1 MAWRAILLGTPRNEE
16 TFFRDIEAH
25 AAGTTVVNENSL
37 KRRTAYAPITSSV
50 SDGAIPSLLRG
61 NLSIVAF
68 CFFALC
74 LAIVI
79 SATVSAQ
86 IPAPQLTPERIFGAP
101 SLGGT
106 LTEGVQWSPDS
117 SVISFMQSDP
127 RDSSKTE
134 LWVMNAT
141 TGAKSVLVNAAQLA
155 RFLQP
160 EKAAAIQSTGLGRV
174 AAEDYFWSPDGSAIL
189 FKSGG
194 RLVYVDLRLMTS
206 KILVDSKEDIS
217 DPKFSPDGKWV
228 SYLQDENIWLT
239 NVATAS
245 TKQLT
250 TAGNEEL
257 LEGQLDWVYPE
268 ELDLETAYWWSP
280 DSQKIA
286 FLEFNEHP
294 VTKYPIVD
302 LDGKLETT
310 DYPQTGEPNPI
321 VRVGVESIGGGGPE
335 WIDIGANTDI
345 YVPRVDWV
353 PGAKSLLVERLDRS
367 QKKLKLLRADAATG
381 KSRVILTEQ
390 DRYWVNVSDL
400 PIRFFADGKRFLW
413 SSERTGFWHI
423 YIYDLDGKMLDQLT
437 SGNWEVTA
445 GGGFGPSVG
454 NRFALD
460 EKHGYVYF
468 VSNKDNPVERQLYR
482 VSLADKTVSRVTTT
496 AGTHDVFLAPNATAF
511 LDTFSDTMTPPRQL
525 LMRMDET
532 QIAALNENNVP
543 ELADYHLSPIQFL
556 NVRADDGTS
565 LCASI
570 IKPPNLDPSKTYP
583 VIVYVYGGPDV
594 QNVTNAWDG
603 AAFLWREMMAARGY
617 IIFSLDNRGA
627 YGRGHAFETP
637 LYHQFGKTELADQL
651 AGVNYLKTLP
661 YVDAS
666 RIGIYGASY
675 GGYMTL
681 EAMFNAPGVFKAG
694 AAIAPVSDWCL
705 YDTIYTERYMG
716 RPQDDREGYEQSSPV
731 NQVGKIKGKL
741 LLAHGT
747 GDDNVHF
754 ANTAE
759 VLDQMIQHGTYPDD
773 LVIFPGRGHGM
784 SDVPSRI
791 ELYKELTK
799 FFSDNL

>member
-1 MAWRAILLGTPRNEE
+1 MQPA
-16 TFFRDIEAH
+16 
-25 AAGTTVVNENSL
+25 ENSL
-37 KRRTAYAPITSSV
+37 NRRIADAPIGTSVRRAAS
-50 SDGAIPSLLRG
+50 SSLLQRKH
-61 NLSIVAF
+61 SIAAF
-68 CFFALC
+68 VALC
-74 LAIVI
+74 LAVFTCV
-79 SATVSAQ
+79 ALPAQ
-86 IPAPQLTPERIFGAP
+86 TSAPQLTPERIFGAP

-117 SVISFMQSDP
+117 SRVSFMQSDP
-127 RDSSKTE
+127 RDPSKTE
-134 LWVMNAT
+134 LWVMNGA
-141 TGAKSVLVNAAQLA
+141 TGAKSVLVNSDQLS

-174 AAEDYFWSPDGSAIL
+174 AAEDYFWSPDSNAIL

-194 RLVYVDLRLMTS
+194 RLVNVDLHSMTS
-206 KILVDSKEDIS
+206 KILVDSKEDVS

-228 SYLQDENIWLT
+228 SYLQADNLWLA
-239 NVATAS
+239 NVVTGT

-250 TAGNEEL
+250 TAGNDDL

-268 ELDLETAYWWSP
+268 ELDLDTAYWWSP

-286 FLEFNEHP
+286 FLEFNERP

-321 VRVGVESIGGGGPE
+321 VRVGVESIEGGPPE
-335 WIDIGANTDI
+335 WVDTAANTDI
-345 YVPRVDWV
+345 YIPRVDWV
-353 PGAKSLLVERLDRS
+353 PDGKSLLVERLDRS
-367 QKKLKLLRADAATG
+367 QKKLDLLRADASTG

-390 DRYWVNVSDL
+390 DRYWVNISDL
-400 PIRFFADGKRFLW
+400 PLRFFADGKRFLW
-413 SSERTGFWHI
+413 TSERTGFWHI
-423 YIYDLDGKMLDQLT
+423 YIYDLDGKLLDQLT

-460 EKHGYVYF
+460 EKYGFVYF
-468 VSNKDNPVERQLYR
+468 ISNKDNPTERQLYR
-482 VSLADKTVSRVTTT
+482 VSLADKAVSRITAN
-496 AGTHDVFLAPNATAF
+496 AGTHGVFIAPDASAF
-511 LDTFSDTMTPPRQL
+511 LDTFSDAMTPPKQL
-525 LMRMDET
+525 LMRIDGT
-532 QIAALNENNVP
+532 QIAALNENDVP
-543 ELADYHLSPIQFL
+543 ELADYRLSPVQFL
-556 NVRADDGTS
+556 NVQADDGTS

-570 IKPPNLDPSKTYP
+570 IKPSNFDPSKKYP

-594 QNVTNAWDG
+594 QNVTNAWGG
-603 AAFLWREMMAARGY
+603 AGSLWHEMMAARGY
-617 IIFSLDNRGA
+617 VIFSLDNRGA

-637 LYHQFGKTELADQL
+637 LYHQFGKVELGDQL
-651 AGVNYLKTLP
+651 AGVNYLKSLP

-681 EAMFNAPGVFKAG
+681 EAMFNAPGVFRAG
-694 AAIAPVSDWCL
+694 AAISSVSDWRL

-716 RPQDDREGYEQSSPV
+716 RPQDNREGYEQSSPV
-731 NQVGKIKGKL
+731 NQVGKLEGKL

-759 VLDQMIQHGTYPDD
+759 ILDQLIQHGTYADD
-773 LVIFPGRGHGM
+773 LLIFPGRGHGM

>member
-1 MAWRAILLGTPRNEE
+1 MSHRTIPPLLLGNRKT
-16 TFFRDIEAH
+16 
-25 AAGTTVVNENSL
+25 
-37 KRRTAYAPITSSV
+37 
-50 SDGAIPSLLRG
+50 
-61 NLSIVAF
+61 VAF

-74 LAIVI
+74 LMIVAPI
-79 SATVSAQ
+79 ALSAQ
-86 IPAPQLTPERIFGAP
+86 ISAPQLTPERIYGAP
-101 SLGGT
+101 SLEGA

-117 SVISFMQSDP
+117 SRISFMQSDP
-127 RDSSKTE
+127 RDASRTE
-134 LWVMNAT
+134 LWVMNAA
-141 TGAKSVLVNAAQLA
+141 TGAKSVLVNSAQLI

-160 EKAAAIQSTGLGRV
+160 EKTATIQSTGLGRV
-174 AAEDYFWSPDGSAIL
+174 AAEDYFWAPDGNAIL

-194 RLVYVDLRLMTS
+194 RLVCVDLHSMTS
-206 KILVDSKEDIS
+206 KILVDSKEDVS

-228 SYLQDENIWLT
+228 SYLQSENIWLA
-239 NVATAS
+239 NVATGT

-250 TAGNEEL
+250 AGGNDEL
-257 LEGQLDWVYPE
+257 LKGQLDWVYPE

-321 VRVGVESIGGGGPE
+321 ARVGVESIAGGEPE
-335 WIDIGANTDI
+335 WIDTGANTDI
-345 YVPRVDWV
+345 YLPRVDWV
-353 PGAKSLLVERLDRS
+353 PDGTSLLVERLDRS
-367 QKKLKLLRADAATG
+367 QKKLDLLRADAATG
-381 KSRVILTEQ
+381 TSRVLLTEH

-413 SSERTGFWHI
+413 TSERTGFWHI
-423 YIYDLDGKMLDQLT
+423 YVYDLDGKMLDQLT
-437 SGNWEVTA
+437 SGDWAVNA
-445 GGGFGPSVG
+445 AGGFGPSVG
-454 NRFALD
+454 NHLALD
-460 EKHGYVYF
+460 EKHGHVYF

-482 VSLADKTVSRVTTT
+482 VSLADKTVSRVTTA
-496 AGTHDVFLAPNATAF
+496 AGTHDVFIAPDAMAF
-511 LDTFSDTMTPPRQL
+511 LDTFSDAMTPPKQL
-525 LMRMDET
+525 LMRIDGT
-532 QIAALNENNVP
+532 QISALNENDVP
-543 ELADYHLSPIQFL
+543 ELADYHLSPVQFL

-570 IKPPNLDPSKTYP
+570 IKPRDLDPSKKYP

-594 QNVTNAWDG
+594 QNVTNSWDG

-617 IIFSLDNRGA
+617 VIFSLDNRGA

-651 AGVNYLKTLP
+651 AGVQYLKTLP
-661 YVDAS
+661 YVDGS

-694 AAIAPVSDWCL
+694 AAIAPVSDWRL

-716 RPQDDREGYEQSSPV
+716 RPQDNREGYEQSSPV
-731 NQVGKIKGKL
+731 NQVANLKGKL

-759 VLDQMIQHGTYPDD
+759 VLDQLIQHGTYADD
-773 LVIFPGRGHGM
+773 LIVFPGRGHGM

-791 ELYKELTK
+791 ELYRELTK

>member
-1 MAWRAILLGTPRNEE
+1 MQPA
-16 TFFRDIEAH
+16 
-25 AAGTTVVNENSL
+25 ENSL
-37 KRRTAYAPITSSV
+37 NHRIADAPIGTSVRRAAS
-50 SDGAIPSLLRG
+50 SSLLQRKH
-61 NLSIVAF
+61 SIAAF
-68 CFFALC
+68 VALC
-74 LAIVI
+74 LAVFTCV
-79 SATVSAQ
+79 ALPAQ
-86 IPAPQLTPERIFGAP
+86 TSAPQLTPERIFGAP

-117 SVISFMQSDP
+117 SRVSFMQSDP
-127 RDSSKTE
+127 RDPSKTE
-134 LWVMNAT
+134 LWVMNGA
-141 TGAKSVLVNAAQLA
+141 TGAKSVLVNSDQVS

-174 AAEDYFWSPDGSAIL
+174 AAEDYFWSPDSNAIL

-194 RLVYVDLRLMTS
+194 RLVNVDLHSMTS
-206 KILVDSKEDIS
+206 KILVDSKEDVS

-228 SYLQDENIWLT
+228 SYLQADNLWLA
-239 NVATAS
+239 NVVTGT

-250 TAGNEEL
+250 TAGNDDL

-268 ELDLETAYWWSP
+268 ELDLDTAYWWSP

-286 FLEFNEHP
+286 FLEFNERP

-321 VRVGVESIGGGGPE
+321 VRVGVESIEGGPPE
-335 WIDIGANTDI
+335 WVDTAANTDI
-345 YVPRVDWV
+345 YIPRVDWV
-353 PGAKSLLVERLDRS
+353 PDGKSLLVERLDRS
-367 QKKLKLLRADAATG
+367 QKKLDLLRADASTG

-390 DRYWVNVSDL
+390 DRYWVNISDL
-400 PIRFFADGKRFLW
+400 PLRFFADGKRFLW
-413 SSERTGFWHI
+413 TSERTGFWHI
-423 YIYDLDGKMLDQLT
+423 YIYDLDGKLLDQLT

-460 EKHGYVYF
+460 EKYGFVYF
-468 VSNKDNPVERQLYR
+468 ISNKDNPTERQLYR
-482 VSLADKTVSRVTTT
+482 VSLADKAVSRITAN
-496 AGTHDVFLAPNATAF
+496 AGTHGVFIAPDASAF
-511 LDTFSDTMTPPRQL
+511 LDTFSDAMTPPKQL
-525 LMRMDET
+525 LMRIDGT
-532 QIAALNENNVP
+532 QIAALNENDVP
-543 ELADYHLSPIQFL
+543 ELADYRLSPVQFL
-556 NVRADDGTS
+556 NVQADDGTS

-570 IKPPNLDPSKTYP
+570 IKPSNFDPSKKYP

-594 QNVTNAWDG
+594 QNVTNAWGG
-603 AAFLWREMMAARGY
+603 AGSLWHEMMAARGY
-617 IIFSLDNRGA
+617 VIFSLDNRGA

-637 LYHQFGKTELADQL
+637 LYHQFGKVELGDQL
-651 AGVNYLKTLP
+651 AGVNYLKSLP

-681 EAMFNAPGVFKAG
+681 EAMFNAPGVFRAG
-694 AAIAPVSDWCL
+694 AAISSVSDWRL

-716 RPQDDREGYEQSSPV
+716 RPQDNREGYEQSSPV
-731 NQVGKIKGKL
+731 NQVGKLKGKL

-759 VLDQMIQHGTYPDD
+759 ILDQLIQHGTYADD
-773 LVIFPGRGHGM
+773 LLIFPGRGHGM

>member
-1 MAWRAILLGTPRNEE
+1 MQPA
-16 TFFRDIEAH
+16 
-25 AAGTTVVNENSL
+25 ENSL
-37 KRRTAYAPITSSV
+37 NRRIADAPIGTSVRRAAS
-50 SDGAIPSLLRG
+50 SSLLQRKH
-61 NLSIVAF
+61 SIAAF
-68 CFFALC
+68 VALC
-74 LAIVI
+74 LAVFTCV
-79 SATVSAQ
+79 ALPAQ
-86 IPAPQLTPERIFGAP
+86 TSAPQLTPERIFGAP

-117 SVISFMQSDP
+117 SRVSFMQSDP
-127 RDSSKTE
+127 RDPSKTE
-134 LWVMNAT
+134 LWVMNGA
-141 TGAKSVLVNAAQLA
+141 TGAKSVLVNSDQVS

-174 AAEDYFWSPDGSAIL
+174 AAEDYFWSPDSNAIL

-194 RLVYVDLRLMTS
+194 RLVNVDLHSMTS
-206 KILVDSKEDIS
+206 KILVDSKEDVS

-228 SYLQDENIWLT
+228 SYLQADNLWLA
-239 NVATAS
+239 NVVTGT

-250 TAGNEEL
+250 TAGNDDL

-268 ELDLETAYWWSP
+268 ELDLDTAYWWSP

-286 FLEFNEHP
+286 FLEFNERP

-321 VRVGVESIGGGGPE
+321 VRVGVESIEGGPPE
-335 WIDIGANTDI
+335 WVDTAANTDI
-345 YVPRVDWV
+345 YIPRVDWV
-353 PGAKSLLVERLDRS
+353 PDGKSLLVERLDRS
-367 QKKLKLLRADAATG
+367 QKKLDLLRADASTG

-390 DRYWVNVSDL
+390 DRYWVNISDL
-400 PIRFFADGKRFLW
+400 PLRFFADGKRFLW
-413 SSERTGFWHI
+413 TSERTGFWHI
-423 YIYDLDGKMLDQLT
+423 YIYDLDGKLLDQLT

-460 EKHGYVYF
+460 EKYGFVYF
-468 VSNKDNPVERQLYR
+468 ISNKDNPTERQLYR
-482 VSLADKTVSRVTTT
+482 VSLADKAVSRITAN
-496 AGTHDVFLAPNATAF
+496 AGTHGVFIAPDASAF
-511 LDTFSDTMTPPRQL
+511 LDTFSDAMTPPKQL
-525 LMRMDET
+525 LMRIDGT
-532 QIAALNENNVP
+532 QIAALNENDVP
-543 ELADYHLSPIQFL
+543 ELADYRLSPVQFL
-556 NVRADDGTS
+556 NVQADDGTS

-570 IKPPNLDPSKTYP
+570 IKPSNFDPSKKYP

-594 QNVTNAWDG
+594 QNVTNAWGG
-603 AAFLWREMMAARGY
+603 AGSLWHEMMAARGY
-617 IIFSLDNRGA
+617 VIFSLDNRGA

-637 LYHQFGKTELADQL
+637 LYHQFGKVELGDQL
-651 AGVNYLKTLP
+651 AGVNYLKSLP

-681 EAMFNAPGVFKAG
+681 EAMFNAPGVFRAG
-694 AAIAPVSDWCL
+694 AAISSVSDWRL

-716 RPQDDREGYEQSSPV
+716 RPQDNREGYEQSSPV
-731 NQVGKIKGKL
+731 NQVGKLKGKL

-759 VLDQMIQHGTYPDD
+759 ILDQLIQHGTYADD
-773 LVIFPGRGHGM
+773 LLIFPGRGHGM